1 METSPTLGR
10 SRGRPSCCTRVQRVY
25 SCANASANFPNPIRL
40 GGCTV
45 GWLTYEVD
53 EWLARQ
59 IEVSR
64 GISK

>member
-1 METSPTLGR
+1 
-10 SRGRPSCCTRVQRVY
+10 VQRVY